1 MRAFVAAWPDAAT
14 RDALARLQQSLAPRL
29 APARPMQP
37 RNLHLTLAFIG
48 EIDGS
53 TAATVAAAIETTVH
67 GIVPLAWKIE
77 RTGCFEHARVVWAG
91 AAASPSLAAASAQV
105 RGCLDRLAVSY
116 DRKPFVPHVTLYR
129 DARRFQ
135 AAGPIEEPIDW
146 HTERIALYAAARDDD
161 GPCYRRVVPG
171 ADQGRGLP

>member
-14 RDALARLQQSLAPRL
+14 RAALAELQQTMAPRL

-48 EIDGS
+48 EIESS
-53 TAATVAAAIETTVH
+53 TAAIVAAAIEVAVQ
-67 GIVPLAWKIE
+67 GNVPLAWKID
-77 RTGCFEHARVVWAG
+77 RTGCFERARVVWAG
-91 AAASPSLAAASAQV
+91 AAATPSLAAAAERV
-105 RGCLDRLAVSY
+105 RGCLDRLAVGY

-129 DARRFQ
+129 DARRFV
-135 AAGPIEEPIDW
+135 AAGPIDEPIDW
-146 HTERIALYAAARDDD
+146 HTELIALHAAARDDD

>member
-14 RDALARLQQSLAPRL
+14 RAALVRLQQSLAPRL

-37 RNLHLTLAFIG
+37 RNLHLTLTFIG
-48 EIDGS
+48 EIDGP
-53 TAATVAAAIETTVH
+53 TAAIVAAAIEVALP
-67 GIVPLAWKIE
+67 GIFPLAWKID
-77 RTGCFEHARVVWAG
+77 RTGCFERARVVWAG
-91 AAASPSLAAASAQV
+91 AAATPSLAAAAEQV
-105 RGCLDRLAVSY
+105 RNCLDRLAVGY

-129 DARRFQ
+129 DARRFE
-135 AAGPIEEPIDW
+135 AAGPIDEPIDW
-146 HTERIALYAAARDDD
+146 HTELIALYAAARDDD